1 MSSAR
6 IGLSRVAGAAHETC
20 RGRLDQAQSAIK
32 YAGWT
37 A

>member
-1 MSSAR
+1 MSPAR
-6 IGLSRVAGAAHETC
+6 IGLSRAAGAAHETC
-20 RGRLDQAQSAIK
+20 RGLLAKGQSAIK

>member
-1 MSSAR
+1 MSPAR
-6 IGLSRVAGAAHETC
+6 IGLSRAAGTAHETC
-20 RGRLDQAQSAIK
+20 RGLLAEGQSAIK